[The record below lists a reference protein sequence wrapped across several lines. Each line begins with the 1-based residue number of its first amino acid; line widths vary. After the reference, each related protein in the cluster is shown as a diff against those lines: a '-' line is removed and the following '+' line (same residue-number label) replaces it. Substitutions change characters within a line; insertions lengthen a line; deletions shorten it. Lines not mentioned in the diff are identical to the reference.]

1 MPARDA
7 VPRRR
12 WAPHVA
18 PEDVLVVVGV
28 LLAVSLAL
36 FLLYELRRVLVWL
49 LLAVFF
55 AAVLAPLVQRVEQR
69 VGRRGVAVAIVVV
82 GITLAVGG
90 LVFAFAKPLVDQSV
104 TFARDL
110 PETVGRLQDAPLI
123 RDLRERFNID
133 SSVGSVGSDLP
144 QRLVGFSGPLLS
156 AFATVGQAVIGFI
169 SIVVFTIFLLLYGP
183 RLVRTGNSALP
194 DQLRGPT
201 TRIAERS
208 MRAVS
213 GWVVGNVLTS
223 VVAAIASLIT
233 LLILGVPYAVL
244 LSLWVGVADL
254 VPLIGATIGALPA
267 IVVAFLHSVTAG
279 IVVTIF
285 FIVYQ
290 QFENHVLQ
298 PLVYGRTIRLNPF
311 VVLLAVVAG
320 VELAGFIGAVLA
332 LPVAGVIQ
340 VTVEELRRGSPGAD
354 PTPDA
359 VAESE
364 GRDADA

>member
-1 MPARDA
+1 M
-7 VPRRR
+7 
-12 WAPHVA
+12 
-18 PEDVLVVVGV
+18 VGV
-28 LLAVSLAL
+28 LLAVALAL

-49 LLAVFF
+49 ALAVFF
-55 AAVLAPLVQRVEQR
+55 AAVLAPLVQRVER
-69 VGRRGVAVAIVVV
+69 SVGRRGVAVAIVVV
-82 GITLAVGG
+82 TITLVVGG
-90 LVFAFAKPLVDQSV
+90 LVFLFAKPIVDQSV
-104 TFARDL
+104 TFAHDL
-110 PETVGRLQDAPLI
+110 PGTVDRIRDAPVI

-144 QRLVGFSGPLLS
+144 HRLVGLSGPLLS
-156 AFATVGQAVIGFI
+156 VFASVGQAIVGFI

-183 RLVRTGNSALP
+183 RLVRTGDSALP
-194 DQLRGPT
+194 AHLRGPT
-201 TRIAERS
+201 SRIAERS

-223 VVAAIASLIT
+223 VVASVASLIT
-233 LLILGVPYAVL
+233 LLVLGVPYAFL

-254 VPLIGATIGALPA
+254 VPLIGATIGAIPA
-267 IVVAFLHSVTAG
+267 IIVAFLHSITAG

-320 VELAGFIGAVLA
+320 VELAGFIGAVVA

-340 VTVEELRRGSPGAD
+340 VAVEEIRG
-354 PTPDA
+354 TPDGEPA
-359 VAESE
+359 PDEPVVAKDE
-364 GRDADA
+364 APT